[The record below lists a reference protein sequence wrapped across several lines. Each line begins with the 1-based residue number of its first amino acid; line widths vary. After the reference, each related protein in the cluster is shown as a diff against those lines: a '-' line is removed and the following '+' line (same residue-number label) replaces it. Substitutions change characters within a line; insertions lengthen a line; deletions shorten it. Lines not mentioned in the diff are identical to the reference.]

1 MTDMLVKLYDLP
13 ILSREA
19 ALAERGIAIKQ
30 AMALDRRVVCDFVA
44 AHFADVS
51 KQWVDECE
59 AALLQQPSTCFIA
72 VHEKRVIGFCC
83 YDATAKGML
92 GPLGVHRDFR
102 GHGVAQELMRR
113 SFEAMRFAGYA
124 YAVIGW
130 VSSEAYYA
138 KTCDAV
144 PIADSFPGVYAR
156 RVAQ

>member
-1 MTDMLVKLYDLP
+1 
-13 ILSREA
+13 
-19 ALAERGIAIKQ
+19 LAERDIVVKQ

-59 AALLQQPSTCFIA
+59 AALLQQPSTCLIA
-72 VHEKRVIGFCC
+72 VHQKQVFGFCC
-83 YDATAKGML
+83 YGATAKGML
-92 GPLGVHRDFR
+92 SP
-102 GHGVAQELMRR
+102 LMRR

-130 VSSEAYYA
+130 VSCEAYYA
-138 KTCDAV
+138 KTCGAV